1 MQFMKICTER
11 PEQLPSLEA
20 IGMADA
26 DGSSYTPVGGQSGPG
41 RGGFKAGGGL
51 SRAPSGPGPA
61 QGRMGNAR
69 TASPGFA
76 PMGTFAPPKTSSE
89 RFAQSTAAQQGGF
102 GSMTGRPSTVRNAS
116 MPAMGMSRPKSN
128 MGKQRRGPPPPP
140 EAGPLATTENAWT
153 PGQPKILDPNSP
165 ELVQRKV
172 KALLNKLTMEKFDS
186 ISDQILE
193 WANKSEQESDG
204 RILRQ
209 VIALVF
215 EKATDEAAWSSMY
228 ALLCRK
234 VKSCT

>member
-1 MQFMKICTER
+1 
-11 PEQLPSLEA
+11 
-20 IGMADA
+20 
-26 DGSSYTPVGGQSGPG
+26 
-41 RGGFKAGGGL
+41 
-51 SRAPSGPGPA
+51 
-61 QGRMGNAR
+61 
-69 TASPGFA
+69 
-76 PMGTFAPPKTSSE
+76 
-89 RFAQSTAAQQGGF
+89 
-102 GSMTGRPSTVRNAS
+102 
-116 MPAMGMSRPKSN
+116 MGMSRPKSY
-128 MGKQRRGPPPPP
+128 MGKKRRGPPPPP

-234 VKSCT
+234 VKSCA